1 MANTYTQIHIQIVFA
16 VQNRASL
23 INKDWKDEL
32 FKYISGIVQ
41 NNNHKL
47 LAINGMPDHVH
58 LLIGMRPN
66 QSISNLVQMIKGD
79 SSRWINEKKFV
90 AGKFSWQEGYGAFS
104 YEKSQ
109 VPRIIKYIQT
119 QEEHHQKRSFIDEY
133 LDLLETFEID
143 YDEQFLFKPIE

>member
-143 YDEQFLFKPIE
+143 YDE

>member
-1 MANTYTQIHIQIVFA
+1 
-16 VQNRASL
+16 
-23 INKDWKDEL
+23 
-32 FKYISGIVQ
+32 
-41 NNNHKL
+41 
-47 LAINGMPDHVH
+47 MPDHVH